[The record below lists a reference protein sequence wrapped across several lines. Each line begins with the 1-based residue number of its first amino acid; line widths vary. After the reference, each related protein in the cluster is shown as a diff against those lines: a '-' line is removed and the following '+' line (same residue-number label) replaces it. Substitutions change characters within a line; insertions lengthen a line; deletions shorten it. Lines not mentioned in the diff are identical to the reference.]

1 MAMTSKPPRGGRAE
15 RPRAYSGAGPRGEGH
30 RVRAPFVRIAPRLAS
45 GTAAGLF
52 SLPLAWMLVASLC
65 PPGLPPSRGIEWIPE
80 VLAWEN
86 YARIFNLL
94 PLGGY
99 VFNSVLVSA
108 IAVPGSL
115 AIASWAGFAIAR
127 LGRPS
132 RISLILASIG
142 LMLVP
147 VTALWLTRLLTFKWL
162 GWFDSHLAL
171 VAPALMG
178 TNPLFVLLYYRAFRR
193 LPADLID
200 MARLEGATAFTAW
213 RLIGMPL
220 VRSTT
225 VAAGLLTF
233 VFYWSDFINPLLY
246 LKSQALY
253 TLPVGLQQLQQ
264 LDQTNW
270 PLHMAGAVVF
280 TVPALAVFS
289 VAQRFFWGEE
299 ETKEDG

>member
-1 MAMTSKPPRGGRAE
+1 ML
-15 RPRAYSGAGPRGEGH
+15 
-30 RVRAPFVRIAPRLAS
+30 LAS
-45 GTAAGLF
+45 LRA
-52 SLPLAWMLVASLC
+52 
-65 PPGLPPSRGIEWIPE
+65 PGLPPPRGIEWIPGS
-80 VLAWEN
+80 LAWEN
-86 YARIFNLL
+86 YARIFDLL

-99 VFNSVLVSA
+99 VLNSVLVCA
-108 IAVPGSL
+108 VAVPSSL
-115 AIASWAGFAIAR
+115 VIASWAGFAIAR
-127 LGRPS
+127 LNRPS
-132 RISLILASIG
+132 RTFLVMASIG

-162 GWFDSHLAL
+162 GWFNSHLAL

-193 LPADLID
+193 LPADLIE

-233 VFYWSDFINPLLY
+233 AIYWSDFISPLLY

-270 PLHMAGAVVF
+270 PLLMAGAVVF
-280 TVPALAVFS
+280 TLPALVVFS
-289 VAQRFFWGEE
+289 IAHRLLWG
-299 ETKEDG
+299 DW